1 MACLCL
7 VNSSSDNVAL
17 LICSQ
22 NCSSVNEL
30 KVSLAGKKS
39 KKKGWTKPENECHP
53 DKIEKDVY
61 DRVEIRA
68 NTRKKEKEMIV
79 LRDIQDYYTSI
90 LLSTATKPD
99 NSQTAMGRSP
109 KS

>member
-1 MACLCL
+1 MLA
-7 VNSSSDNVAL
+7 
-17 LICSQ
+17 
-22 NCSSVNEL
+22 EL
-30 KVSLAGKKS
+30 FFGKRIEGFSRWKEKQEKRLNKARKRMS
-39 KKKGWTKPENECHP
+39 PP

-61 DRVEIRA
+61 DRVEIGA

-79 LRDIQDYYTSI
+79 LRDIQEYYTSI